1 MRWLFSTNHKDIGS
15 LYLMSGLWWGL
26 VGLSMSILI
35 RVELGRPGGVMG
47 NEQLYYSI
55 VTAHA
60 FVMIFFAVM
69 PAMMGGFGNWLVP
82 IMVGCP
88 DMSFPRLNN
97 VSFWLLFGSGFLL
110 SWSMFVEGGCGTGW
124 TIYPP
129 LSNKVFHSGMAMD
142 VVILSLHLAGVS
154 SILGSLNFI
163 TTIINMRTNIL
174 RVERMP
180 LFVWSVLV
188 TAGLVMVSFP
198 VLAGAITMLLTDRN
212 FNTSFFDPSG
222 GGDPVLFMHLFWF
235 FGHPEVYIIIL
246 PAFGV
251 VSHVFLHF
259 SSKKVVFGH
268 LGMIYA
274 MLSIGVMGFVV
285 WGHHMFTVGLDVDT
299 RAYFTGATMIIAIPT
314 GIKVFSW
321 LSTINGSL
329 LEFDPSLLWSIGF
342 IFLFTLGGLT
352 GVILSNSS
360 LDVVLHDTYYVTAH
374 FHYVLSMGAVFGLFS
389 GFLYWY
395 PMMFGITMHP
405 VWLKLHF
412 VMLFIGVNMTFFP
425 QHFLGLAGM
434 PRRISDYPGV
444 YYSWNAVSSWGSILS
459 AVSTFW
465 FLWCLL
471 ESFISHRSVLFS
483 EALSVSI
490 EWHEVGFPGGFHS
503 NSQVAMGVEVIQHSS
518 KKEVS
523 GVVKTTSNIKLNT

>member
-1 MRWLFSTNHKDIGS
+1 M
-15 LYLMSGLWWGL
+15 MSALWWGL
-26 VGLSMSILI
+26 VGLSLSVII
-35 RVELGRPGGVMG
+35 RIELGRPSGVLCD
-47 NEQLYYSI
+47 EQLYYSI

-60 FVMIFFAVM
+60 FVMIFFVVM
-69 PAMMGGFGNWLVP
+69 PAMMGGIGNWLVP

-88 DMSFPRLNN
+88 DMAFPRLNN
-97 VSFWLLFGSGFLL
+97 VSFWLLVGSGFLL
-110 SWSMFVEGGCGTGW
+110 GWSMFVESGCGTGW

-129 LSNKVFHSGMAMD
+129 LSNKSFHSSVAVD
-142 VVILSLHLAGVS
+142 VLIFSLHLAGVS

-163 TTIINMRTNIL
+163 TTIINMRADIL
-174 RVERMP
+174 QIERMT
-180 LFVWSVLV
+180 LLVWSILC
-188 TAGLVMVSFP
+188 TAGLVLISFP

-251 VSHVFLHF
+251 VSHVLLHY
-259 SSKKVVFGH
+259 SSKKVVFGQ
-268 LGMIYA
+268 LGMVYA
-274 MLSIGVMGFVV
+274 MLGIGVLGFVV

-314 GIKVFSW
+314 GIKIFSW
-321 LSTINGSL
+321 LSTISGSL
-329 LEFDPSLLWSIGF
+329 LRFDPSLLWSIGF

-352 GVILSNSS
+352 GVVLSNSS

-389 GFLYWY
+389 GFTYWY
-395 PMMFGITMHP
+395 PMMVGITMHP
-405 VWLKLHF
+405 VWLKSQF
-412 VMLFIGVNMTFFP
+412 VMLFIGVNLTFFP

-434 PRRISDYPGV
+434 PRRYSNYPST
-444 YYSWNAVSSWGSILS
+444 YYMWNAISSWGSMLS
-459 AVSTFW
+459 VVSTFW

-471 ESFISHRSVLFS
+471 ESFISYREVVFS
-483 EALSVSI
+483 SALSISL
-490 EWHEVGFPGGFHS
+490 EWQEMSFPGSFHS
-503 NSQVAMGVEVIQHSS
+503 HSQVAMGVIVCTPVLSVSVSDVS
-518 KKEVS
+518 KKSS
-523 GVVKTTSNIKLNT
+523 GNKVDA